1 MNDETNVLCIIVC
14 VLLQQYMFIKYM
26 WLDYNSLI
34 LPSHIFVVNNIL
46 FRDFRNQRSG

>member
-1 MNDETNVLCIIVC
+1 LCIIVC

-34 LPSHIFVVNNIL
+34 KLL
-46 FRDFRNQRSG
+46 FYDPRNLVGRPYLRL